1 DAVASHA
8 AAGLALARR
17 YRLGQL
23 EPALLVCAAAGRALR
38 ADTVG
43 MEALLTRADALGDEP
58 MERIAALAQARA
70 TCAFATDDLHAAARA
85 TFVGLDLPA
94 PAAGCAAALRR
105 LQPPGHRAG
114 ALTPREDDVLS
125 LVEQGLSNRAIAERL
140 FLSARTVEK
149 HVERLLAKT
158 GQTNRT

>member
-1 DAVASHA
+1 MSPLSCGRWSPASSTWLTA
-8 AAGLALARR
+8 A
-17 YRLGQL
+17 
-23 EPALLVCAAAGRALR
+23 
-38 ADTVG
+38 
-43 MEALLTRADALGDEP
+43 
-58 MERIAALAQARA
+58 
-70 TCAFATDDLHAAARA
+70 HA

-114 ALTPREDDVLS
+114 ALTPREEDVLS
-125 LVEQGLSNRAIAERL
+125 LVEQGLSNRAIAARL

-158 GQTNRT
+158 GQANRTQLATYARRRVRATERADVAST